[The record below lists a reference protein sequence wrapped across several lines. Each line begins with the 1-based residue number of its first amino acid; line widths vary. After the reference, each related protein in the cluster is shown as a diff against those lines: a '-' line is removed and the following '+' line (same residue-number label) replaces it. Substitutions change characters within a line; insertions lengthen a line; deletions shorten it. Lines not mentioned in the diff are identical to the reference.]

1 MIKIR
6 KGRFCM
12 RKDRKKR
19 LFTWMVISVIVI
31 SFLLPTISSA
41 AVFLSDKD
49 EIKVVDSTGNIKTIK
64 KPVERI
70 VVLNPDAAQA
80 VKVLGKEDKIVG
92 IEASIEAQPTLFTDL
107 SKLPS
112 VGIAAPMMINIEAIK
127 QLHPDLVIAYAPGI
141 YNPGY
146 NDLEAKLEPDI
157 QVIRL
162 DLYALPDLKD
172 EMRTLGKILNAKKE
186 AEEYVKWCD
195 GWMNK
200 IEYNLKDVPDNEKP
214 SIYMEMGTVPPS
226 FIKGMS
232 TFQILGRFAFNGDN
246 IATSD
251 VFDMIKVKNIADDL
265 SSLKFYNIGREPIEI
280 MKGYSTVD
288 PEWIIKKDP
297 KLIIGGVLG
306 FNMRAGGYETDNSA
320 ERDVK
325 LFYIDKYLGDV
336 PPALIALGNFMLD
349 PNKIS
354 MKSYY
359 DEIVNLRGVK
369 YTTAFK
375 NDQIHVIHHT
385 IACGPASPVA
395 VAYYAKLAH
404 PDEMKDIDPKVIH
417 QEYVDK
423 FMRIDFDV
431 KNHGAFVYPRLAE
444 QVAQIG

>member
-1 MIKIR
+1 MIKNKR
-6 KGRFCM
+6 K
-12 RKDRKKR
+12 
-19 LFTWMVISVIVI
+19 LLTSVIVFVI
-31 SFLLPTISSA
+31 VLSFLLPTTYHVSA
-41 AVFLSDKD
+41 YNEN
-49 EIKVVDSTGNIKTIK
+49 EIKVTDSAGDIKIIK

-80 VKVLGKEDKIVG
+80 VRVLGKEDKIVG
-92 IEASIEAQPTLFTDL
+92 IEASIEVQPTLFSDL

-162 DLYALPDLKD
+162 NLYALPSLKD
-172 EMRTLGKILNAKKE
+172 EMKTLGRILDAEKE
-186 AEEYVKWCD
+186 ADEYIRWCD

-200 IEYNLKDVPDNEKP
+200 IDYNLKDVPNHEKTKV
-214 SIYMEMGTVPPS
+214 YMEMGTLPPS
-226 FIKGMS
+226 FVKGMS

-246 IATSD
+246 IVTGD

-265 SSLKFYNIGREPIEI
+265 SSLKFYNIGGEPIEI

-288 PEWIIKKDP
+288 PEWIVKKDP
-297 KLIIGGVLG
+297 EMIIGGALG
-306 FNMRAGGYETDNSA
+306 FNMRVGGYETDNPA

-325 LFYIDKYLGDV
+325 LFYMDKYLGDV
-336 PPALIALGNFMLD
+336 PPAMIALGNFMLSPD
-349 PNKIS
+349 GIS
-354 MKSYY
+354 INSYY
-359 DEIVNLRGVK
+359 DEIINLKGLK

-375 NDQIHVIHHT
+375 NGQIHVIHHT

-395 VAYYAKLAH
+395 MAYYAKWAH
-404 PDEMKDIDPKVIH
+404 PDEMKDIDPEVIH
-417 QEYVDK
+417 QEYIDK
-423 FMRIDFDV
+423 FMQIDFDV
-431 KNHGAFVYPRLAE
+431 KNHGAFVYPK
-444 QVAQIG
+444 VS

>member
-1 MIKIR
+1 MIKNKR
-6 KGRFCM
+6 K
-12 RKDRKKR
+12 
-19 LFTWMVISVIVI
+19 LLTSVIVFVI
-31 SFLLPTISSA
+31 VLSFLLPTTYHVSA
-41 AVFLSDKD
+41 YNEN
-49 EIKVVDSTGNIKTIK
+49 EIKVIDSAGNIKIIK
-64 KPVERI
+64 KPVEQI

-80 VKVLGKEDKIVG
+80 VKILGKENKIVG
-92 IEASIEAQPTLFTDL
+92 IEVSIQADPTLFPEI

-162 DLYALPDLKD
+162 NLYALPDLKD
-172 EMRTLGKILNAKKE
+172 EMRTLGKILDAEKE
-186 AEEYVKWCD
+186 AEEYVRWCD

-200 IEYNLKDVPDNEKP
+200 IEYNLKQVPDSKETRV
-214 SIYMEMGTVPPS
+214 YMEMGTLPPS
-226 FIKGMS
+226 FIKGMN
-232 TFQILGRFAFNGDN
+232 TFQLLGRFAFNGDN
-246 IATSD
+246 IMVSH
-251 VFDMIKVKNIADDL
+251 VFDMIKAKNIAENL
-265 SSLKFYNIGREPIEI
+265 SSLKFYNIGEEPIEI

-288 PEWIIKKDP
+288 PEWIVKKDP
-297 KLIIGGVLG
+297 EMIIGGALG
-306 FNMRAGGYETDNSA
+306 FNMRVGGYETDNPA

-325 LFYIDKYLGDV
+325 LFYMDKYLGDI
-336 PPALIALGNFMLD
+336 PQSIKTMGNFMLD
-349 PNKIS
+349 PNSIS

-359 DEIVNLRGVK
+359 DEIVSLRGVK

-375 NDQIHVIHHT
+375 NGQVHVIHHT

-395 VAYYAKLAH
+395 VAYYAKWAH
-404 PDEMKDIDPKVIH
+404 PDEMKDIDPEVIH

-431 KNHGAFVYPRLAE
+431 KNHGVFVYP
-444 QVAQIG
+444 